1 MYHPPSKRTQ
11 LFQRVAVYAV
21 MSIAVITLVTA
32 LVMVILG
39 YRFNREDGQIEQGG
53 LVQFSSQPSGA
64 SVALDGVNFGSRTAT
79 KTTMTAGSHLVSM
92 SRTGY
97 QEWRKSINV
106 VPGAVLWLN
115 YARLVPT
122 DLPVSRLAEFA
133 TVTSSAVSVDK
144 RWMAVKSD
152 VASPEI
158 NLFDISQA
166 DVVSAKL
173 TLPATSYTQPS
184 EGKGGQQFSLQT
196 WDPSS
201 RYLLVKHTI
210 DEVARPEWLVVDTQ
224 NVANTKNITTLLDV
238 DISKLLFTR
247 NNSQVVYAQI
257 GHDVR
262 KIDIGGATLSRPL
275 LSNVAEFAQYRD
287 DTLVFASRIDTTTKQ
302 RTVGYYKDGED
313 ASRVVRS
320 YTDDGTTPLHFAI
333 NDYFGDTY
341 LAFSYGSGIE
351 VLTGDLPTNS
361 KETDALKLVS
371 KFTTAEPTQFLD
383 IVTDGR
389 FIVAQAQNSY
399 TVYDLELKKYTT
411 TPLKGAASTD
421 KKLEWLDG
429 YMPWSDRDGI
439 LRLYEFD
446 GANQHDIMTVV
457 SGQAATLSRNGT
469 YLYAIGKTDDTHY
482 HLQRVQMIL
491 P

>member
-1 MYHPPSKRTQ
+1 
-11 LFQRVAVYAV
+11 

-39 YRFNREDGQIEQGG
+39 YRFNGDDGKIEQGG

-64 SVALDGVNFGSRTAT
+64 FVALDGVNFGSRTAT

-122 DLPVSRLAEFA
+122 ELPVSKMAEFT
-133 TVTSSAVSVDK
+133 TVTSSAVSIDK
-144 RWMAVKSD
+144 RWMAVK
-152 VASPEI
+152 AEATSPEI
-158 NLFDISQA
+158 HMFDVSQA
-166 DVVSAKL
+166 DVAATKL
-173 TLPATSYTQPS
+173 TLPATSYTQPA
-184 EGKGGQQFSLQT
+184 EGKGQQFSLQT

-201 RYLLVKHTI
+201 RYLLVRHTI

-238 DISKLLFTR
+238 DIAKVLFAT

-262 KIDIGGATLSRPL
+262 RIDLASATLSRPL
-275 LSNVAEFAQYRD
+275 LTNVAEFAQYRD
-287 DTLVFASRIDTTTKQ
+287 DTLVYTSQVDATTKQ
-302 RTVGYYKDGED
+302 RSVGYYKDGDD
-313 ASRVVRS
+313 APRVVRS
-320 YTDDGTTPLHFAI
+320 YSDDGTTPLHFAI

-341 LAFSYGSGIE
+341 LAFSYGSTIE
-351 VLTGDLPTNS
+351 VLTGELPKDI
-361 KETDALKLVS
+361 KETDALEVVS
-371 KFTTAEPTQFLD
+371 KFTTAEPTQFLS

-389 FIVAQAQNSY
+389 FIMAQAQNSY
-399 TVYDLELKKYTT
+399 TVYDLELKKHTT
-411 TPLKGAASTD
+411 TPLKGAASAD

-457 SGQAATLSRNGT
+457 SGQAATISRNGT
-469 YLYAIGKTDDTHY
+469 YLYSIGKTDDTHY

>member
-1 MYHPPSKRTQ
+1 
-11 LFQRVAVYAV
+11 

-39 YRFNREDGQIEQGG
+39 YRFNGDDGKIEQGG

-79 KTTMTAGSHLVSM
+79 KTTMTAGSHVVSM

-115 YARLVPT
+115 YARLVPIK
-122 DLPVSRLAEFA
+122 LPVSKMAEFA
-133 TVTSSAVSVDK
+133 TVTSSAVSTDK
-144 RWMAVKSD
+144 RWMAVKAEA
-152 VASPEI
+152 ASPEI
-158 NLFDISQA
+158 HMFDISQA
-166 DVVSAKL
+166 DVASIKL
-173 TLPATSYTQPS
+173 TLPTTSYTQPA
-184 EGKGGQQFSLQT
+184 EGKGQQFSLQT

-201 RYLLVKHTI
+201 RYLLVRHTI

-238 DISKLLFTR
+238 DIAKVLFSP

-262 KIDIGGATLSRPL
+262 RIDIASATLSRPL
-275 LSNVAEFAQYRD
+275 LTNIAEFAQYRD
-287 DTLVFASRIDTTTKQ
+287 DTLVYSSQVDAATKQ
-302 RTVGYYKDGED
+302 RNVGYYKDGDD
-313 ASRVVRS
+313 APRVVRS
-320 YTDDGTTPLHFAI
+320 YSDDGTTPLHFAI

-341 LAFSYGSGIE
+341 LALSYGSTIE
-351 VLTGDLPTNS
+351 VLTGELPKDS
-361 KETDALKLVS
+361 KETDALERVS
-371 KFTTAEPTQFLD
+371 KFTTAEPTRFLS

-399 TVYDLELKKYTT
+399 TVYDLELKKHTT
-411 TPLKGAASTD
+411 TPLKGAAMAD

-429 YMPWSDRDGI
+429 YMPWSDRDGM

-446 GANQHDIMTVV
+446 GANQHDIMTVA

-469 YLYAIGKTDDTHY
+469 YLYGIGKTDDTHY